1 MLTPGLLK
9 CLFFTSLAM
18 AAGSHAAGPAPSGIP
33 GQAADKSTVS
43 SEPSAERADQKAYA
57 AAMRTPRIERAEALE
72 KFLKDFPQSPFRE
85 PAQYEFAVN
94 LRDSKAREAA
104 LIRFLRD
111 YPESRFRDQ
120 ASYKLLDLIRD
131 PDARVAAQEKYIAD
145 FPNSIMSESVYRSLL
160 DAYLL
165 RVPPDETRI
174 SALIDNYLNSIPAG
188 TIPQG
193 RYTLNRRGDACNAV
207 ARRLAEHD
215 VMLDRALELSRKAV
229 ASADDRTDPRTR
241 SMYLATLGEVL
252 YRKKDLAAAEQALAM
267 AILASGGTPNVEA
280 SLYLGKIYEARNDDA
295 GALNAY
301 LHAASFSG
309 NPEITRSL
317 VRLYVKKYGSLA
329 GLHEKL
335 DAILLARPKAFD
347 PGKYERTGSES
358 GRVVLAELFTGADC
372 PPCVA
377 AELAFDGILD
387 RYDRATVAVL
397 EYHLNIPAPDPMTN
411 EDSEQRVYYYSVA
424 GTPGAVV
431 DGIDRHFEERRAS
444 TATENFKVL
453 QGMIEPRLREA
464 PGATFSSLSLARGA
478 GKVRVSGE
486 VRWATAA
493 AQKPGKFRLR
503 IALVEQTVHHTGSNG
518 IHFHHMVV
526 RKMLG
531 PADGISLS
539 GKTGK
544 LKFSESVSLEHL
556 ETGLKAFLKRNGKE
570 HASQPGDSSYTEEP
584 YKINPD
590 LLRAVVFV
598 QDDATMQVV
607 QAAYIE

>member
-1 MLTPGLLK
+1 MLSPGLLK

-18 AAGSHAAGPAPSGIP
+18 ATGFHAAGLEPNAAR
-33 GQAADKSTVS
+33 GQAAGKSTVS
-43 SEPSAERADQKAYA
+43 SEPSAETADQKAYA
-57 AAMRTPRIERAEALE
+57 AAMRTPRIERAAALE

-85 PAQYEFAVN
+85 PAQYEFAVS

-104 LIRFLRD
+104 LTQFLAD

-131 PDARVAAQEKYIAD
+131 PDARVAAQEKYVAD
-145 FPNSIMSESVYRSLL
+145 FPSSIMSESVYRSLL

-165 RVPPDETRI
+165 REPPEVARI

-188 TIPQG
+188 AIPQG
-193 RYTLNRRGDACNAV
+193 QYTLNRRGEACNAV
-207 ARRLAEHD
+207 ARRLADHD
-215 VMLDRALELSRKAV
+215 VMLDRALELSRQAV
-229 ASADDRTDPRTR
+229 ASAGDRTDPRTR

-252 YRKKDLAAAEQALAM
+252 YRKKDLAAAEQTLAM

-309 NPEITRSL
+309 NPDITKSL
-317 VRLYVKKYGSLA
+317 VRLYVKRYGSLA

-335 DAILLARPKAFD
+335 DAILLARPKPFD
-347 PGKYERTGSES
+347 PGKYERSNSEG

-377 AELAFDGILD
+377 ADLAFDGIID

-411 EDSEQRVYYYSVA
+411 PDSEQRVYYYNVA

-431 DGIDRHFEERRAS
+431 DGIDRHFEERRTS

-453 QGMIEPRLREA
+453 QGMIEPRLGAA
-464 PGATFSSLSLARGA
+464 PGATFSGLSLTKEA

-486 VRWATAA
+486 VRWPAA
-493 AQKPGKFRLR
+493 RNPGRPRLR
-503 IALVEQTVHHTGSNG
+503 IALVEQTVHYTGSNG

-531 PADGISLS
+531 PADGISLT
-539 GKTGK
+539 GRTGK
-544 LKFSESVSLEHL
+544 LKFSESVSVGDV
-556 ETGLKAFLKRNGKE
+556 ETGLKAYLERNEKE
-570 HASQPGDSSYTEEP
+570 YASQLGDSGYTEKP

-590 LLRAVVFV
+590 LLHAVVFV
-598 QDDATMQVV
+598 QDDATMQIL
-607 QAAYIE
+607 QAGYIN